1 MEVFGESMSRS
12 RVEKLSKAN
21 EIKRRGYRLF
31 GVHIR
36 WGGVGPGPVTAGGLT

>member
-12 RVEKLSKAN
+12 RVEKLCKAN
-21 EIKRRGYRLF
+21 ETKRKGYRLF

-36 WGGVGPGPVTAGGLT
+36 WGGVGTGPVTAGGLT